1 MKIYFDSVGCR
12 LNQAEIERMAL
23 DARAAGHEVVEDAAH
38 ADIVIVNTCAVTA
51 AAASDSRQKI
61 RQANRLG
68 VKKIVATGCWA
79 TLSPEEARNL
89 PGVSSV
95 ILNSQ
100 KEGLA
105 KEVFGENAENFD
117 IEPLERVPLPGI
129 HRRTR
134 AFIKVQDGCNNFCTY
149 CVTRIARGRSVS
161 MDKHAILN
169 EIISAEKGGARE
181 IVLSGVHLGCWG
193 REMDRGETL
202 TDLISFILKETSVP
216 RIRLS
221 SIEPWDL
228 DGRFFDIWENP
239 RLCRHFHLPLQSGCA
254 ATLKRMARHTTPEL
268 YQDIVNLIRS
278 KIPDAAITTD
288 IIVGFPGETEE
299 DHAESLRF
307 VENIHFAEGHVFK
320 FSGREGTAA
329 SKLPGRI
336 HGTIARARSEQMRAV
351 LTESQEQYRQHF
363 LGQKLEVLWESNS
376 LQQEGNFRLH
386 GLTGNYLP
394 VSALSKGNLWN
405 EISLVELT
413 GRNGEFFEGRIVQ

>member
-23 DARAAGHEVVEDAAH
+23 EAREAGHEVVEDAAH
-38 ADIVIVNTCAVTA
+38 ADIVIVNTCAVTS

-68 VKKIVATGCWA
+68 VTKIVATGCWA
-79 TLSPEEARNL
+79 TLSPEEAKNL

-100 KEGLA
+100 KESLIN
-105 KEVFGENAENFD
+105 EIFGRNRENFD
-117 IEPLERVPLPGI
+117 LEPLDRVPLPGI

-149 CVTRIARGRSVS
+149 CVTRIARGRSAS
-161 MDKHAILN
+161 MDKKAILN

-193 REMDRGETL
+193 RELDNGETL
-202 TDLISFILKETSVP
+202 TDLISFILNETNVP

-228 DGRFFDIWENP
+228 DERFFDLWENP
-239 RLCRHFHLPLQSGCA
+239 RMCRHFHLPLQSGCA

-268 YQDIVNLIRS
+268 YQAIVTLIRS

-288 IIVGFPGETEE
+288 IIVGFPGETDE

-307 VENIHFAEGHVFK
+307 VDNIHFADGHVFK
-320 FSGREGTAA
+320 YSAREGTAA
-329 SKLPGRI
+329 ARLPGRI
-336 HGTIARARSEQMRAV
+336 HGTIARTRSEQMRTV
-351 LTESQEQYRQHF
+351 LLDSQERYRQDF
-363 LGQKLEVLWESNS
+363 PGQKMEVLWESNI
-376 LQQEGNFRLH
+376 LQPDGNYLMH

-394 VSALSKGNLWN
+394 VSASSKENLWN
-405 EISLVELT
+405 QISLVELT
-413 GRNGEFFEGRIVQ
+413 GRYGEFFEGRIVR